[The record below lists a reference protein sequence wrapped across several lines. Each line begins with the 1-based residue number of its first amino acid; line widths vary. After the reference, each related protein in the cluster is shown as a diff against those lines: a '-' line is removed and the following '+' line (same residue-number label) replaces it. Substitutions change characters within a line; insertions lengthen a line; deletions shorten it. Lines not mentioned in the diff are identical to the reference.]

1 MTKSWKLRWSIPK
14 MQIAAQASILFVLK
28 LVLRFWGTRRETPST
43 GGFQI
48 ELVASKSG
56 RCFTSLSQQAISI
69 FRCVLIKLRS
79 EAGQGAGLVLFK
91 FGSGMNQILKWCI
104 GLHQYCILFNIIYIM
119 RIEVSVTYRLTLH
132 VISPI
137 KLISMFKQIAFDY
150 LKRMLE
156 NQVACCWGQYLDSH
170 LILLQVDCNRAPVAR
185 HAKLNH
191 VTACVRMLIGC
202 TA

>member
-1 MTKSWKLRWSIPK
+1 
-14 MQIAAQASILFVLK
+14 
-28 LVLRFWGTRRETPST
+28 
-43 GGFQI
+43 
-48 ELVASKSG
+48 
-56 RCFTSLSQQAISI
+56 
-69 FRCVLIKLRS
+69 
-79 EAGQGAGLVLFK
+79 
-91 FGSGMNQILKWCI
+91 MNQILKWCI